1 METITDRLQSLGLI
15 LPPAPA
21 PAGNYL
27 PFRICG
33 NQLFL
38 SGVLPLDGG
47 QLTHTGAVGD
57 TQTVESGYAAARV
70 CALNAL
76 ANIEAA
82 LGSLDRVRQF
92 LLVTGFVQ
100 SLPGFAD
107 SPQVINGAS
116 DLFAEV
122 FGEPGKSARA
132 AVGVSGLPRNATV
145 EVQVVMEFTPAA

>member
-1 METITDRLQSLGLI
+1 
-15 LPPAPA
+15 
-21 PAGNYL
+21 
-27 PFRICG
+27 
-33 NQLFL
+33 
-38 SGVLPLDGG
+38 
-47 QLTHTGAVGD
+47 
-57 TQTVESGYAAARV
+57 VESGYAAARV